1 MSKKNPE
8 APAGDE
14 TPAATT
20 PETVAPK
27 AAEPVKNWQHWVNT
41 LKADLPLARGACAS
55 LKADWDAAVTETAFK
70 EALEKFGGKK
80 IAWRK
85 A

>member
-1 MSKKNPE
+1 MIKPRPE
-8 APAGDE
+8 APAGEE

-20 PETVAPK
+20 PETAEPK
-27 AAEPVKNWQHWVNT
+27 AAEPVKNWQYWVNS

-55 LKADWDAAVTETAFK
+55 LKSDWEAAVTEAAFK
-70 EALEKFGGKK
+70 KALEKFGGKE